1 IGALRREQVDEDGAG
16 DQEPQAQAHEPAR
29 HSAPGPSPVGGPGPD
44 GGRRARRRI
53 AHAGWRRS
61 LTTRAGAPT
70 MALGPTVTPSRTIE
84 PAPSQPP
91 APTTIPWDGRACCTT
106 GRSGRSKSWP

>member
-1 IGALRREQVDEDGAG
+1 MAAGLLILRVVVGALL
-16 DQEPQAQAHEPAR
+16 
-29 HSAPGPSPVGGPGPD
+29 VGHGTQKLFGWFGGHGPD
-44 GGRRARRRI
+44 GGRRARRRS

-61 LTTRAGAPT
+61 LTTRAGAPATIAKAGTSWVTTAWAPT

-91 APTTIPWDGRACCTT
+91 APGSD
-106 GRSGRSKSWP
+106 SG